1 MKVFARVMGTLV
13 VLLCVLFPV
22 SLEQVFGGVP
32 TFDGLPGWT
41 EDHIDPYKDQDFHHG
56 GEEHNEDYAY
66 EDHQD
71 HHLPLDDVHNNG
83 SAFATHSGDGNSTSE
98 PSHHSTV
105 GATAPTGTLR
115 IVRPL
120 QNVTKK
126 VGDTVKLKCEAEGDP
141 PPTRFRW
148 LANDAPLQEK
158 RNKVTVRKLGGG
170 AHGSRLRI
178 TELEVHDTGFYT
190 CEASNGKQKVSTTSV
205 VRVEA
210 DKWGG
215 GMPGGTTLQNYPH
228 SSFSELDEF
237 SRNLPDDISHSHHS
251 EEEFDHDDDEMGM
264 IGEKGVIFEGGIR
277 PDDLGKSPPAFGGHP
292 GGLAGAGLDM
302 PGPGLG
308 HPGFLPAHLPAHAEE
323 AGCQPYRGKACADY
337 IGNGS
342 VFVTAIGQTMIEKK
356 LSAAFSVIKS
366 SPDLSM
372 RCSEF
377 AKPSLCY
384 TAFPVCSEESGRPR
398 VVCREECELLEQD
411 LCRVEVAIA
420 KRHPSIGQQFVLPDC
435 NSLPPVG
442 SDDSRDCQRLG
453 IPHAHNIVIPEHGCF
468 KDRGQDYRGVES
480 SSASGR
486 PCMAWSMQQSGLKP
500 AEFPELSGG
509 HSFCRNPGGQE
520 QQPWCFVGP
529 SHRELCA
536 IPKCVDNMWLYA
548 VVGAAGVTFIVL
560 LLLLY
565 CCIRLR
571 KSKARRPTHAFPS
584 PRNGGASIGSGIMI
598 PGQQQDSR
606 QLVEMSSLLGSH
618 QKGPRSDGG
627 HSGAG
632 SSSSTGGCRAREF
645 IQEHVRLLQ
654 ELGEGAFG
662 KVYKGEL
669 LLDGMPTPV
678 AVKTLKEN
686 ATAKT
691 QQDFRREVDLM
702 SDLRH
707 PNIVCLL
714 GVVLRG
720 EPLCMLFEYM
730 AHGDLHEFLMAHSPF
745 NEPEAGEI
753 RRPQLDQADF
763 LHISIQVAAGM
774 EYLSGHHYVHRDLA
788 ARNCLVGD
796 NLTVKISDFG
806 LSRDIYS
813 SDYYRVQ
820 SKSLLPVRWMP
831 PESILYGK
839 FTTESDVW
847 SYGVVLWETY
857 SYGLQPYYGYSNQ
870 EVIDMI
876 RSRQLLPCPDSCP
889 SRIYSLMM
897 ECWHEVPYRRPSF
910 PEIHARL
917 RTWSAMPAPTPSHGA
932 PSIGGSS
939 SQRSSTGPSNNT
951 GSTQLSSHHHPHHQ
965 AYPQPYASSPFN
977 TFNPN
982 MPAQYNAV
990 QYLRG
995 QQQQACQSPHRGG
1008 GQHHVMGSFHGDGKV
1023 SNI

>member
-1 MKVFARVMGTLV
+1 MNAKMVNTLV
-13 VLLCVLFPV
+13 MLFCVLFPA

-32 TFDGLPGWT
+32 TFDDMIPGWSD
-41 EDHIDPYKDQDFHHG
+41 DHVDPYKNLEMHHKSDN
-56 GEEHNEDYAY
+56 HNEDYTYDEHTDA
-66 EDHQD
+66 
-71 HHLPLDDVHNNG
+71 LHNADSGLYNE
-83 SAFATHSGDGNSTSE
+83 SVLTTHSDNSTS
-98 PSHHSTV
+98 PPAHHSTV
-105 GATAPTGTLR
+105 DATAPTGTLR
-115 IVRPL
+115 IVRPM

-126 VGDTVKLKCEAEGDP
+126 VGDTVKMRCEAEGDP
-141 PPTRFRW
+141 PPTSFRW
-148 LANDAPLQEK
+148 LVNDAPLQEK
-158 RNKVTVRKLGGG
+158 RNKVTIRKLGGG
-170 AHGSRLRI
+170 AYGSRLRI
-178 TELEVHDTGFYT
+178 TELEVHDMGFYT
-190 CEASNGKQKVSTTSV
+190 CEAIRGKQRVSTTAV
-205 VRVEA
+205 LRVEV

-215 GMPGGTTLQNYPH
+215 GGTGTNLQNFPH
-228 SSFSELDEF
+228 SSYDGFDDLNGGYPDVPSHNSDE
-237 SRNLPDDISHSHHS
+237 DM
-251 EEEFDHDDDEMGM
+251 DDDDLGV
-264 IGEKGVIFEGGIR
+264 IGDKGVEFEGGIR
-277 PDDLGKSPPAFGGHP
+277 PEDIGKHSGGFGGHLGGHP
-292 GGLAGAGLDM
+292 GV
-302 PGPGLG
+302 GLG
-308 HPGFLPAHLPAHAEE
+308 LPGIGLSHPDLLPAHAPSHAEE
-323 AGCQPYRGKACADY
+323 LGCQPYRGKACAEY
-337 IGNGS
+337 IGNS
-342 VFVTAIGQTMIEKK
+342 YVYVTAAAQPIIEKK
-356 LSAAFSVIKS
+356 LLAAFSVMKS
-366 SPDLSM
+366 SRDLTLG
-372 RCSEF
+372 CAEY

-384 TAFPVCSEESGRPR
+384 AAFPICSEETSKPR
-398 VVCREECELLEQD
+398 VVCREECEILEHK
-411 LCRVEVAIA
+411 LCALEVSIA
-420 KRHPSIGQQFVLPDC
+420 KRHPSIGQQFDLPDC
-435 NSLPPVG
+435 SSLPPVG
-442 SDDSRDCQRLG
+442 SDESKDCQRLG
-453 IPHAHNIVIPEHGCF
+453 IPNAKKIVIPEHNCY
-468 KDRGQDYRGVES
+468 KDNGHDYRGTES

-486 PCMAWSMQQSGLKP
+486 PCMSWTSQHSTLSLA
-500 AEFPELSGG
+500 AFPELSGG
-509 HSFCRNPGGQE
+509 HNYCRNPGGQE
-520 QQPWCFVGP
+520 QQPWCFIGP
-529 SHRELCA
+529 SHREICDV
-536 IPKCVDNMWLYA
+536 PKCVDNMWLYA
-548 VVGAAGVTFIVL
+548 IVGAAGVTFIVL

-565 CCIRLR
+565 CCIRMR

-584 PRNGGASIGSGIMI
+584 PRNGGANTIGKGSGIMI

-618 QKGPRSDGG
+618 QKGPRSEGG

-632 SSSSTGGCRAREF
+632 SSSSAGACRAREF
-645 IQEHVRLLQ
+645 VQEHVRLLQ

-753 RRPQLDQADF
+753 RRPQLDQTDF
-763 LHISIQVAAGM
+763 IHISIQVAAGM

-876 RSRQLLPCPDSCP
+876 RSRQLLPCPESCP

-951 GSTQLSSHHHPHHQ
+951 GSTQLSNHHHPQHHHQ
-965 AYPQPYASSPFN
+965 YQQPYASSPFN

-982 MPAQYNAV
+982 VPAQYNAV

-1008 GQHHVMGSFHGDGKV
+1008 GQHHVMGGYHGDGKV